1 MKSQIEWDRMIG
13 QKLYSPSKVGDNSWE
28 KVHVAQKRFNDS
40 EFWKDTSA
48 LEELKKCFANAPD
61 DMVLTP
67 PVYFDHGDRI
77 VFGNH
82 FYANTDLT
90 ILDENYVTFGDNV
103 YLAPHV
109 SIYTA
114 GHPIDAKIRNTDVEY
129 AKPVTIGSNVW
140 IGGNVVINPGV
151 TIGSNV
157 VIGSGSV
164 IVKDIPNNTIAAG
177 NPCKVIREIN
187 EYDTEKW
194 EAEYKEYLFE
204 IQRNTK
210 NQNGG
215 I

>member
-1 MKSQIEWDRMIG
+1 MISKTEWNRMIG
-13 QKLYSPSKVGDNSWE
+13 QKLYSPFKVGDDSWE
-28 KVHVAQKRFNDS
+28 KVHVAQKRFNES
-40 EFWKDTSA
+40 EFWKDNSA
-48 LEELKKCFANAPD
+48 LEELKKCFGKASD

-77 VFGNH
+77 MFGKH

-114 GHPIDAKIRNTDVEY
+114 GHPIDAAIRNTDVEY

-164 IVKDIPNNTIAAG
+164 VTKDIPDNVIAVG
-177 NPCKVIREIN
+177 NPCRVLREITDKDK
-187 EYDTEKW
+187 EYW
-194 EAEYKEYLFE
+194 EAEYQEYIE
-204 IQRNTK
+204 ETER
-210 NQNGG
+210 
-215 I
+215 